1 MMDAQELADRIIAII
16 KELDGAYRAEESANM
31 AYAVAEET
39 VKLKR
44 AKTLLTKKAENGKLT
59 GPELEA
65 LATVDSHE
73 DRMEAI
79 QAETQAKRAEHDCRK
94 LDKELMAMQTLY
106 AMEKVKL
113 ERGVDFK

>member
-1 MMDAQELADRIIAII
+1 MMDAQELANRIIAII
-16 KELDGAYRAEESANM
+16 EELDGAYRAEETANE

-44 AKTLLTKKAENGKLT
+44 AKTLLTRKAENGKLT

-65 LATVDSHE
+65 LATVDAHE

-79 QAETQAKRAEHDCRK
+79 QAETKAKRAEHDCRK

-106 AMEKVKL
+106 AMEKVRL

>member
-16 KELDGAYRAEESANM
+16 KELDGAYRAEELANM

-79 QAETQAKRAEHDCRK
+79 QAETKAKRAEHDCKK
-94 LDKELMAMQTLY
+94 LDKELMAMQVLLS
-106 AMEKVKL
+106 MEKTKL
-113 ERGVDFK
+113 DRSVEIR